1 MSDMRLRARS
11 FLLLAGLLLLS
22 LPSAAAAE
30 PHPIAKPNRIAPIQ
44 PVKPAHSSTP
54 PASSNSSSASS
65 STPPPASPPPAPPTQ
80 RSASPSSAAGSRT
93 RAPVRTQLPLKQQVV
108 VIDALGGRD
117 QSGIA
122 VPAPPPPEP
131 TPLGLV
137 RATDRVTAPAAST
150 PAWKIALLA
159 LLAAGEAFLV
169 VRLVRN
175 RPGELSPA

>member
-11 FLLLAGLLLLS
+11 SALLAGLLLLG
-22 LPSAAAAE
+22 LPALAAAD
-30 PHPIAKPNRIAPIQ
+30 PKPIAKPDRIAPIQ
-44 PVKPAHSSTP
+44 PVKPAGITTP
-54 PASSNSSSASS
+54 PASSASSSASS
-65 STPPPASPPPAPPTQ
+65 SPTPPPATTTQ
-80 RSASPSSAAGSRT
+80 ASASTGSAAGSSAGT
-93 RAPVRTQLPLKQQVV
+93 PAKTNLPVKETVV
-108 VIDALGGRD
+108 AINAQGGRD

-122 VPAPPPPEP
+122 VPAPPTPEP

-137 RATDRVTAPAAST
+137 TADDRVTSPATST